1 MRRAR
6 ALRRIRYNGATFLS
20 FSAMNSRFT
29 AIVAP
34 LRDLLRYRDR
44 PELFA
49 LLIYQAITT
58 TGFTLLMPLV
68 SVHFVADVGMAAATV
83 GMALALRQISQ
94 QGLTFIGGMLADRYG
109 LKPVLCT
116 GLIIRAVGF
125 FMLGYA
131 TAMPTFF
138 TALLLTG
145 LGGALFDA
153 PFQAATVAHD
163 AAAGAARVLSACQ
176 LFERYRSDHWAIA
189 GDCVA
194 FN

>member
-29 AIVAP
+29 AALLMHVHIPLAALTAP
-34 LRDLLRYRDR
+34 LRELLAYRDR
-44 PELFA
+44 PQLFA

-131 TAMPTFF
+131 TAMPPFF

-145 LGGALFDA
+145 CLMR
-153 PFQAATVAHD
+153 PFK
-163 AAAGAARVLSACQ
+163 R
-176 LFERYRSDHWAIA
+176 RRSP
-189 GDCVA
+189 
-194 FN
+194 

>member
-20 FSAMNSRFT
+20 FSAMNSRFA
-29 AIVAP
+29 AIIAP

-83 GMALALRQISQ
+83 
-94 QGLTFIGGMLADRYG
+94 
-109 LKPVLCT
+109 
-116 GLIIRAVGF
+116 
-125 FMLGYA
+125 
-131 TAMPTFF
+131 
-138 TALLLTG
+138 
-145 LGGALFDA
+145 A
-153 PFQAATVAHD
+153 PANQS
-163 AAAGAARVLSACQ
+163 AGANLHWRHACRPLRLETRALYRLDYSCGRLFHAGLCNGDADVFHRIIAHGFGRRV
-176 LFERYRSDHWAIA
+176 
-189 GDCVA
+189 V
-194 FN
+194 